1 VLHAT
6 VTIGISNQFQKAS
19 EAGMGDLIGNAVAGT
34 LYYAPPSEF
43 ERVRRIEADPART
56 TALFADLCRLNVLYM
71 VARAGSGHLGS
82 CFSSLDIVAWL
93 LLREMRDG
101 KDGQDVFF
109 SSKGHDAPGHYA
121 ALMATGRLPFDLIH
135 RLRRLDGLPGHPDV
149 GTVGI
154 VTNTGSLGMGIS
166 KAKGMAMAN
175 RLSGRRGRVF
185 VMTGDGELQEGQ
197 IWESLIGA
205 ANRGLDE
212 IVVIIDH
219 NKLQS
224 DTLVERTSSL
234 GDLDAKFA
242 SFGWHVQRVDGHDLA
257 AFASALE
264 RCATIRGKPHVI
276 IADTV
281 KGCGISFMEH
291 TAFDSDVELY
301 KFHSGAP
308 SERDYV
314 AGVQEL
320 IDRINDRF
328 RTLGQTELL
337 LETDEAPVR
346 PAPKAPQRLIPA
358 YGEALTRIAATDE
371 RIVALD
377 ADLVLDTG
385 LIPFRDRFPDRFI
398 ECGIA
403 EMDMVSQAGGLALS
417 GRLPIVHSFACFLS
431 TRPNEQI
438 YNNAT
443 ERTKIVYVGS
453 LAGLL
458 PGGPGHSHQCVRD
471 IAALGGIPGLVMVE
485 PATPAEVE
493 PLLRWCIEAH
503 NASSYM
509 RLVSIPVELEFA
521 TPEPFRP
528 VLGQGVSVRSGGD
541 AILFS
546 YGPVML
552 NEAVKAAR
560 LLEKHGI
567 ALEVVNM
574 PWLNRVDEGWL
585 RTVIGAHRAV
595 FTLDNHYTAGGQG
608 ETIAAAVA
616 ALGLGVPVHRFG
628 LTEIPVSGTNDEVLR
643 RHRLDAES
651 LADAMLARMKVLGK
665 PA

>member
-1 VLHAT
+1 
-6 VTIGISNQFQKAS
+6 
-19 EAGMGDLIGNAVAGT
+19 MGDLIGNAVAGT
-34 LYYAPPSEF
+34 LYYVPPSEF
-43 ERVRRIEADPART
+43 GRVRGLDTDRVAS

-71 VARAGSGHLGS
+71 VARAGSGHIGS
-82 CFSSLDIVAWL
+82 SFSSLDIVSWL
-93 LLREMRDG
+93 LLRELRDG
-101 KDGQDVFF
+101 AEGRDVFF
-109 SSKGHDAPGHYA
+109 SSKGHDAPGYYA

-135 RLRRLDGLPGHPDV
+135 CLRRLDGLPGHPDI

-166 KAKGMAMAN
+166 KAKGMSIAN
-175 RLSGRRGRVF
+175 RLAGKRGRVF

-205 ANRGLDE
+205 ANNKLDE
-212 IVVIIDH
+212 IVVIVDH

-224 DTLVERTSSL
+224 DTLVERTSNL
-234 GDLDAKFA
+234 GDLDAKLV
-242 SFGWHVQRVDGHDLA
+242 SFGWHVERVDGHDLN

-264 RCATIRGKPHVI
+264 RCASTHGKPHVI

-281 KGCGISFMEH
+281 KGRGISFMEH

-301 KFHSGAP
+301 KYHSGAP

-328 RTLGQTELL
+328 RKLGQTELL

-358 YGEALTRIAATDE
+358 YSEALLRVAAENE
-371 RIVALD
+371 RIVVLD
-377 ADLVLDTG
+377 ADLALDTG
-385 LIPFRDRFPDRFI
+385 LIPFRDKYPARFI

-403 EMDMVSQAGGLALS
+403 EMDMVSQAGGLALFS
-417 GRLPIVHSFACFLS
+417 RLPIVHSFACFLS

-443 ERTKIVYVGS
+443 ERTKIIYVGS

-471 IAALGGIPGLVMVE
+471 IAALSGIPGLVMVE

-493 PLLRWCIEAH
+493 SLLRWCVTEH
-503 NASSYM
+503 KLSSYI
-509 RLVSIPVELEFA
+509 RLVSIPVEVAFSA
-521 TPEPFRP
+521 PQDFRP
-528 VLGQGVSVRSGGD
+528 VLGQGVSVYPGRD
-541 AILFS
+541 ALLFA

-552 NEAVKAAR
+552 NEAVLAAQAIAKR
-560 LLEKHGI
+560 GI
-567 ALEVVNM
+567 SVEAVNL
-574 PWLNRVDEGWL
+574 PWLNRIDEKWL
-585 RTVIGAHRAV
+585 ASVASGRRAV
-595 FTLDNHYTAGGQG
+595 FTLDNHYVAGGQG
-608 ETIAAAVA
+608 QMIAAAA
-616 ALGLGVPVHRFG
+616 AGIGLKIPVHCFG

-643 RHRLDAES
+643 HHALDADS
-651 LADAMLARMKVLGK
+651 LALRMAKLLAC
-665 PA
+665 P

>member
-1 VLHAT
+1 
-6 VTIGISNQFQKAS
+6 
-19 EAGMGDLIGNAVAGT
+19 MGDLIGNAVSGT

-43 ERVRRIEADPART
+43 TRVRAIDGDPGRT

-71 VARAGSGHLGS
+71 VARAGSGHIGS
-82 CFSSLDIVAWL
+82 SFSSLDIMSWL
-93 LLREMRDG
+93 MLRELRDDS
-101 KDGQDVFF
+101 KSRDAFF
-109 SSKGHDAPGHYA
+109 SSKGHDAPGYYA
-121 ALMATGRLPFDLIH
+121 VLMATGRLPFEMIH

-149 GTVGI
+149 STTGI

-175 RLSGRRGRVF
+175 RLTGNRGRIF

-212 IVVIIDH
+212 VVVIVDH

-224 DTLVERTSSL
+224 DTLVERTSTL

-242 SFGWHVQRVDGHDLA
+242 SFGWHVERIDGHDLD
-257 AFASALE
+257 AFAGALKN
-264 RCATIRGKPHVI
+264 CAAQRGKPHVI

-281 KGCGISFMEH
+281 KGRGISFMEH

-301 KFHSGAP
+301 KYHSGAP

-320 IDRINDRF
+320 IDRINGRF
-328 RTLGQTELL
+328 RELGKTEVL
-337 LETDEAPVR
+337 LETDSAPVR
-346 PAPKAPQRLIPA
+346 PAPQAPQRLIPA
-358 YGEALTRIAATDE
+358 YSEALTRVAAADE
-371 RIVALD
+371 RIVVLD

-385 LIPFRDRFPDRFI
+385 LIPFRDKFPSRFI

-443 ERTKIVYVGS
+443 ERTKIIYVGS

-458 PGGPGHSHQCVRD
+458 PAGPGHSHQCVRD
-471 IAALGGIPGLVMVE
+471 IAALSGIPGLVMVE
-485 PATPAEVE
+485 PATPTEVE
-493 PLLRWCIEAH
+493 PLLRWCVEQH
-503 NASSYM
+503 EKSSYI
-509 RLVSIPVELEFA
+509 RLVSVPVELKFA
-521 TPEPFRP
+521 TPQGFQP
-528 VLGQGVSVRSGGD
+528 VFGQGVTVHAGSD
-541 AILFS
+541 AVLFA

-552 NEAVKAAR
+552 NEAVMAAQT
-560 LLEKHGI
+560 LERSGTSI
-567 ALEVVNM
+567 AVVNL
-574 PWLNRVDEGWL
+574 PWLNHIDENWL
-585 RTVIGAHRAV
+585 KRIAKGCRAI
-595 FTLDNHYTAGGQG
+595 FTLDNHYLAGGQG
-608 ETIAAAVA
+608 QMIAATAA
-616 ALGLGVPVHRFG
+616 ALNLGIPVHRFG
-628 LTEIPVSGTNDEVLR
+628 LSGIPVSGTNDEVLR
-643 RHRLDAES
+643 HHRLDAAS
-651 LADAMLARMKVLGK
+651 LAAQIAALQDFTIRQHG
-665 PA
+665 

>member
-1 VLHAT
+1 
-6 VTIGISNQFQKAS
+6 
-19 EAGMGDLIGNAVAGT
+19 MGDLIGNAVTGT
-34 LYYAPPSEF
+34 LYYAAPGEF
-43 ERVRRIEADPART
+43 ERVRKIDADPVRT
-56 TALFADLCRLNVLYM
+56 TALFADICRLNVLYM
-71 VARAGSGHLGS
+71 VARAGSGHIGS
-82 CFSSLDIVAWL
+82 SFSSLDIVSWL
-93 LLREMRDG
+93 LLRELRDG
-101 KDGQDVFF
+101 KDGHEVFF
-109 SSKGHDAPGHYA
+109 SSKGHDAPGYYA
-121 ALMATGRLPFDLIH
+121 ALMATNRLPFDLIH
-135 RLRRLDGLPGHPDV
+135 KLRRLDGLPGHPDV

-175 RLSGRRGRVF
+175 RLAGRSGRIF

-212 IVVIIDH
+212 VVVIVDH

-224 DTLVERTSSL
+224 DYPVERTSSL

-242 SFGWHVQRVDGHDLA
+242 SFGWHVERVDGHSLD
-257 AFASALE
+257 AFASALR
-264 RCATIRGKPHVI
+264 RCEETRGKPHVI

-281 KGCGISFMEH
+281 KGCGVSFMEH
-291 TAFDSDVELY
+291 TSIDSDVDLY
-301 KFHSGAP
+301 KYHSGAP

-314 AGVQEL
+314 AAVQEL

-328 RTLGQTELL
+328 RTLGQTELM
-337 LETDEAPVR
+337 LETHEAPAR

-358 YGEALTRIAATDE
+358 YSEALVKIAASDE

-385 LIPFRDRFPDRFI
+385 LIAFRDRFPKRFI

-417 GRLPIVHSFACFLS
+417 GRVPIVHSFACFLS

-443 ERTKIVYVGS
+443 ERTKVVYVGS

-458 PGGPGHSHQCVRD
+458 PGGPGHSHQCIRD
-471 IAALGGIPGLVMVE
+471 IAALAGIPGMVMVE

-493 PLLRWCIEAH
+493 PLLRWCVEEH
-503 NASSYM
+503 KLSSYI
-509 RLVSIPVELEFA
+509 RLVSVPVELAFSPSA
-521 TPEPFRP
+521 DFKAVP
-528 VLGQGVSVRSGGD
+528 GQGVTVHPGGD

-552 NEAVKAAR
+552 NEAVMAAQ
-560 LLEKHGI
+560 
-567 ALEVVNM
+567 ALARRGTAIEVVNL
-574 PWLNRVDEGWL
+574 PWLNRIDSGWL
-585 RTVIGAHRAV
+585 KQVARGKRAI
-595 FTLDNHYTAGGQG
+595 FTLDNHYTDGGQG
-608 ETIAAAVA
+608 RMIAAAVA
-616 ALGLGVPVHRFG
+616 GLGIGSPVHSFG
-628 LTEIPVSGTNDEVLR
+628 VNDVPVSGTNDEVLR
-643 RHRLDAES
+643 HHRLDAAS
-651 LADAMLARMKVLGK
+651 LADSIAGALAGSASTRTT
-665 PA
+665 

>member
-1 VLHAT
+1 
-6 VTIGISNQFQKAS
+6 
-19 EAGMGDLIGNAVAGT
+19 
-34 LYYAPPSEF
+34 
-43 ERVRRIEADPART
+43 
-56 TALFADLCRLNVLYM
+56 M
-71 VARAGSGHLGS
+71 VARAGSGHIGS
-82 CFSSLDIVAWL
+82 SFSSLDVVAWL

-101 KDGQDVFF
+101 KDGSDVFF
-109 SSKGHDAPGHYA
+109 SSKGHDAPGYYA

-154 VTNTGSLGMGIS
+154 ATNTGSLGMGIS

-175 RLSGRRGRVF
+175 RLAGRKGRVF

-197 IWESLIGA
+197 IWESLLGA

-212 IVVIIDH
+212 VIVIVDH

-224 DTLVERTSSL
+224 DTTVERTSSL
-234 GDLDAKFA
+234 GELDVKFL
-242 SFGWHVQRVDGHDLA
+242 SFGWHVERIDGHDLG
-257 AFASALE
+257 AFATALE
-264 RCATIRGKPHVI
+264 RCAKTRGKPHVI

-281 KGCGISFMEH
+281 KGRGVSFMEH
-291 TAFDSDVELY
+291 TAFDSDVDLY
-301 KFHSGAP
+301 KYHSGAP
-308 SERDYV
+308 NERDYV

-337 LETDEAPVR
+337 LETDEAPKR
-346 PAPKAPQRLIPA
+346 PPPRAPQRLIPA
-358 YGEALTRIAATDE
+358 YGEALIKLAAADE

-385 LIPFRDRFPDRFI
+385 LIAFRDKFPRRFI

-417 GRLPIVHSFACFLS
+417 GRLPVVHSFACFLS

-458 PGGPGHSHQCVRD
+458 PGGPGHSHQSVRD
-471 IAALGGIPGLVMVE
+471 IAALSGIPDFVMVE

-493 PLLRWCIEAH
+493 PLLRWCVETH
-503 NASSYM
+503 RGSSYM
-509 RLVSIPVELEFA
+509 RLVSIPVELEFP

-528 VLGQGVSVRSGGD
+528 ALGQGHAVHPGGD
-541 AILFS
+541 AVLFS

-552 NEAVKAAR
+552 NEAVKAAQF
-560 LLEKHGI
+560 LEKQGKGLKVI
-567 ALEVVNM
+567 NL
-574 PWLNRVDEGWL
+574 PFLNKVDDAWL
-585 RTVIGAHRAV
+585 RREMGERRAI
-595 FTLDNHYTAGGQG
+595 FTLDNHYIDGGQG
-608 ETIAAAVA
+608 QTVA
-616 ALGLGVPVHRFG
+616 AGVARLGLGIPVHQFG
-628 LTEIPVSGTNDEVLR
+628 LTGIPVSGTNEEVLR
-643 RHRLDAES
+643 HHRLDAAS
-651 LADAMLARMKVLGK
+651 LADAMIERLRGLPAK